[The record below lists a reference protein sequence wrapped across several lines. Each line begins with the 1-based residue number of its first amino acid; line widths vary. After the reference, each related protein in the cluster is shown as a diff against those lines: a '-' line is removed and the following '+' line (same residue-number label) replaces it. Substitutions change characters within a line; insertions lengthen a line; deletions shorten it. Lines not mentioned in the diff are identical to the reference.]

1 MTKPNYEQIGKL
13 IDTLI
18 DLKRIARESKQ
29 LLLITETASRDLFII
44 TNQERVGLIGIDGA
58 GTISTYKV
66 DVKKWV
72 WAENEGFTP
81 AEILSKLL
89 AEILLMC
96 NFEEFKEHMIFSL

>member
-1 MTKPNYEQIGKL
+1 VTKPNYEQIGKL

-18 DLKRIARESKQ
+18 DLKKLARENEQ
-29 LLLITETASRDLFII
+29 ILLITETVSRDLFII
-44 TNQERVGLIGIDGA
+44 TNQDRVGLIGVNVDGS
-58 GTISTYKV
+58 ISTYKV

-89 AEILLMC
+89 ADILLTC
-96 NFEEFKEHMIFSL
+96 SFKDFKKHIIFSL